1 VPLTEAA
8 LSEIDDNSSYAQIL
22 ALSGSGLHVLDVG
35 CGPGNLAAL
44 LTRRGSTV
52 VGLDADLRSLD
63 SARQFCESVHAIDL
77 DREDLTDSVGGQNFD
92 AIVFA
97 DILEHLRDPLRVLL
111 SAKMLLREGGSVF
124 VSIPN
129 IAHGAVRLALLRGEF
144 SYQRLG
150 ILDETHVHF
159 YTKSTVE
166 ELLND
171 AGLDIV
177 ETRRTVAPI
186 FEESDLVPFVRRE
199 DFSAALVDE
208 IESDPESRTLQFIVK
223 AQPIAH
229 ATATITRF
237 RRATLA
243 QDLRTLEARY
253 AQLERGAEELRSANA
268 GLTDEFRRVSHA
280 YGAAAEELRSAN
292 AGLTD
297 EFRRVSHAYGAAI
310 AERDANRR
318 RADMLGAAVESVEE
332 SLRSFNE
339 TCVGLLAQLE
349 ERTREL
355 EAALQEQRDTFA
367 AKTKLK
373 TKLYAAYRQIYHL
386 RNSSARND
394 VVERLLIERETQIA
408 RIAAENQMHLDG
420 LELVTNLHVRLNRQT
435 VTAMEAA
442 EAEWRERERALRVC
456 VDALT
461 EEMAARR
468 DRLALIRGGKVW
480 LRDLAI
486 RVARKSRRWIPF

>member
-1 VPLTEAA
+1 MPLTEAA

-280 YGAAAEELRSAN
+280 YGAA
-292 AGLTD
+292 
-297 EFRRVSHAYGAAI
+297 I